1 MDTSYLQD
9 LTDQLLLRVSLL
21 QFTLTVV
28 VIILTLLLRSFTT
41 RRLNKLNAIYHYEP
55 HRLTL
60 TRKILFFS
68 LHLLA
73 VVALVII
80 WGADLKNIWLYLSGI
95 LGVVA
100 IGFFAT
106 WSILSNII
114 AGILIFT
121 TNPFRVGAIVKLP
134 DPEVE
139 ATVKDIGLL
148 FTQLEDDE
156 GVWSIPNSI
165 FFQKA
170 FKVKHRSNERNPS
183 E

>member
-1 MDTSYLQD
+1 METSDLRD
-9 LTDQLLLRVSLL
+9 LTDQLLPRASLL
-21 QFTLTVV
+21 QLALTV
-28 VIILTLLLRSFTT
+28 IIIIVTLLLRSFTA
-41 RRLNKLNAIYHYEP
+41 RRLNKLNKVYHYEP

-73 VVALVII
+73 ITNLVII
-80 WGADLKNIWLYLSGI
+80 WGADLKNIWLYLSGV
-95 LGVVA
+95 LGVIA

-114 AGILIFT
+114 AGILIFA

-156 GVWSIPNSI
+156 GMWSIPNSI

-170 FKVKHRSNERNPS
+170 FKVKHKPN
-183 E
+183 